1 MPLLYCLTLNEQRE
15 FQIKSSGKNGEVKN
29 SNVKISLPTALK
41 KTELLSWEEKKLEV
55 LIFLLC
61 YLQKITTMNITKNI

>member
-1 MPLLYCLTLNEQRE
+1 MPLTYCLTVNNQGE

-55 LIFLLC
+55 LNAVNKYFN
-61 YLQKITTMNITKNI
+61 K

>member
-1 MPLLYCLTLNEQRE
+1 MPLTYCLTVNNQGE

-41 KTELLSWEEKKLEV
+41 KTELLSWEE
-55 LIFLLC
+55 
-61 YLQKITTMNITKNI
+61 